1 MRPQP
6 AAQAPSPQ
14 QEPAAPREQ
23 TDYGAQTQDP
33 RLHEAPSYQPHAYQQ
48 AQPQP
53 RQAASPHG
61 YAGYAAQV
69 PPRVVP
75 ATKADGQVAPY
86 ADMGRYKK
94 KGKKKASVVSIIVSV
109 VILAAIGVGVYLYL
123 NPLQF
128 NVTVNGMTRTCLLYT
143 SRCV

>member
-1 MRPQP
+1 M
-6 AAQAPSPQ
+6 
-14 QEPAAPREQ
+14 
-23 TDYGAQTQDP
+23 
-33 RLHEAPSYQPHAYQQ
+33 
-48 AQPQP
+48 
-53 RQAASPHG
+53 
-61 YAGYAAQV
+61 

-94 KGKKKASVVSIIVSV
+94 KGKKKASVVSIIAAV

-128 NVTVNGMTRTCLLYT
+128 NVTVNGMTRTVDRGTTLNDMIAEADPSPR
-143 SRCV
+143 SRATCSPSTGRCWKRAAAPPSPARSTAAR